1 MLCCTSQMFL
11 CLPILW
17 RYWRVPVPLCHCCFR
32 SQSFCGTLKW
42 GYPCVYVRV
51 LPHCLRWLFQFQL
64 YICASSWESQNVAC
78 LLAHPCS
85 AIQNNPRTDLRV
97 FTSRMSYV
105 PGVPWNGKGL
115 NDSKWFWQRRWR
127 SLESP
132 QMMILVFGSLVLVYF
147 VESNVF
153 QGGRAGDFPASGL
166 KHHFE
171 ERECT
176 VLCFDSSCLVIL
188 IFTALINVDLFFFS
202 SCIWASWENY
212 EKLHGTE
219 KKES

>member
-1 MLCCTSQMFL
+1 MPARIAKTHKFIIYRHFFPNRLFSMRSQHIILRGIFMLCCTSQMFL

-51 LPHCLRWLFQFQL
+51 LPHCLCWLFQFQL

-97 FTSRMSYV
+97 FTSWMSRARCSME
-105 PGVPWNGKGL
+105 WKGAQ
-115 NDSKWFWQRRWR
+115 WF
-127 SLESP
+127 
-132 QMMILVFGSLVLVYF
+132 
-147 VESNVF
+147 
-153 QGGRAGDFPASGL
+153 
-166 KHHFE
+166 
-171 ERECT
+171 
-176 VLCFDSSCLVIL
+176 
-188 IFTALINVDLFFFS
+188 
-202 SCIWASWENY
+202 
-212 EKLHGTE
+212 
-219 KKES
+219 